1 MGGEVTFSVVVPVF
15 NEEPVIEETHRRLNE
30 IMRKTGEPYELIF
43 VDDGSSDR
51 SAEIISRL
59 SRDNDSTRL
68 LSFSRNF
75 GHEAATT
82 AGLDHARGQAVVIID
97 ADLQDPPQVILQ
109 MIEKWREGYQVVYGK
124 RLERKGESFFKKAA
138 ASMFYRMLHSLSEIT
153 IPLDTGDFRL
163 IDREVCR
170 SMRRLREK
178 NRFIRGMVSWV
189 GFRQTAVEYV
199 RDERFAGETKYST
212 GKLLRLAWDAVTAYS
227 HKPLRV
233 ATYVGFTLSL
243 VSFIYLVFV
252 VVRRLGDPL
261 AVPGWAS
268 IVVINLFFNG
278 VILIILGV
286 IGEYLGRVYDE
297 TKRRPLYLVAKRE
310 GFDRGGN
317 DS

>member
-1 MGGEVTFSVVVPVF
+1 MSEDVTFSVVVPVF
-15 NEEPVIEETHRRLNE
+15 NEEPVIEETHRRLGE
-30 IMRKTGEPYELIF
+30 VMRKTGEPFELIF

-59 SRDNDSTRL
+59 SRKDATTRL
-68 LSFSRNF
+68 VSFSRNF

-124 RLERKGESFFKKAA
+124 RLKRKGESFFKRAA
-138 ASMFYRMLHSLSEIT
+138 ASTFYRILQSLSEIS

-163 IDREVCR
+163 IDREVCL

-212 GKLLRLAWDAVTAYS
+212 GKLLRLAWDAVTAFS

-233 ATYVGFTLSL
+233 ATYVGFSLSL
-243 VSFIYLVFV
+243 VSFAYLVFV
-252 VVRRLGDPL
+252 VVRRLTDPL

-297 TKRRPLYLVAKRE
+297 TKRRPLYLVGKRE
-310 GFDRGGN
+310 GFDREGN